1 MKVLVPSPGSEF
13 DPNEMQVDDSR
24 AMTRRA
30 VVGPIMCTTTIGFAR
45 TLYIRRRQ
53 KDRWIDE
60 EVYNVLSRAN
70 VVVGF

>member
-1 MKVLVPSPGSEF
+1 
-13 DPNEMQVDDSR
+13 MQVDDPR

-30 VVGPIMCTTTIGFAR
+30 VAGLIMCTTTIGFAQ
-45 TLYIRRRQ
+45 TLHIWRRQ

-60 EVYNVLSRAN
+60 EAYNVLSRAN